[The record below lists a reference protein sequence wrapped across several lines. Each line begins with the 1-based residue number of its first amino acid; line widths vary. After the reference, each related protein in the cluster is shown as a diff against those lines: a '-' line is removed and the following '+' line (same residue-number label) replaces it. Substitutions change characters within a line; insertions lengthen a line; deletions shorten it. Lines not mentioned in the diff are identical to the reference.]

1 VKAGRRPYNPPMRVL
16 VVDNYDSFVWNLAQA
31 LGALGAD
38 PVVVRND
45 AVDPARA
52 AADPPDRVV
61 LSPGPRGPS
70 AAGASVALVRAL
82 AGRVPVLGV
91 CLGHQC
97 IAEAFGGRVVRA
109 PRPRHGKTSEVA
121 HDGRGVLRGLPSPLR
136 AARYHSLAVEESSL
150 PPDLVVT
157 ARSDDGV
164 VMGLRHREW
173 DVEGVQFH
181 PESFLTDAGPALLRN
196 FLEGAR

>member
-1 VKAGRRPYNPPMRVL
+1 VRVL
-16 VVDNYDSFVWNLAQA
+16 LVDNFDSFVWNLAQA
-31 LGALGAD
+31 IGALGAE
-38 PVVVRND
+38 PAVVRND
-45 AVDPARA
+45 AVDPARLA
-52 AADPPDRVV
+52 EDPPDRVV
-61 LSPGPRGPS
+61 ISPGPRGPGE
-70 AAGASVALVRAL
+70 AGASVAVIRAV

-109 PRPRHGKTSEVA
+109 PGPRHGKTSPIR
-121 HDGRGVLRGLPSPLR
+121 HDGLGVLRGVPSPTP

-150 PPDLVVT
+150 PASLLVT

-173 DVEGVQFH
+173 AVEGVQFH
-181 PESFLTDAGPALLRN
+181 PESFLTPAGPTVLRN
-196 FLEGAR
+196 FLEGSR

>member
-1 VKAGRRPYNPPMRVL
+1 MRIL
-16 VVDNYDSFVWNLAQA
+16 LVDNYDSFVWNLAQA

-45 AVDPARA
+45 AVDPAA
-52 AADPPDRVV
+52 LAADPPDRVV
-61 LSPGPRGPS
+61 VSPGPGCP
-70 AAGASVALVRAL
+70 AGAGASVAVIRAL

-97 IAEAFGGRVVRA
+97 VAEAFGGTVVRS
-109 PRPRHGKTSEVA
+109 PRPRHGKISEVR
-121 HDGRGVLRGLPSPLR
+121 HDGLGVLRGVPSPMP
-136 AARYHSLAVEESSL
+136 AARYHSLAVEEGTL

-164 VMGLRHREW
+164 VMGLRHRAW
-173 DVEGVQFH
+173 AVEGVQFH
-181 PESFLTDAGPALLRN
+181 PESFLTPAGPALLRN
-196 FLEGAR
+196 FLEGSR